1 MLGLG
6 ATLCKPYAVAVSSG
20 SSAFDKTFSFDSDTE
35 GWTSTNLSVDF
46 ISSFTPS
53 NATER
58 TGILRVED
66 TTTGNFPI
74 VYVDLSSLS
83 GYDSSKTLYYSISYS
98 VSSTTDFVSVHSV
111 IYGTGGSSQGHLNSA
126 TLDEWSEVSGALA
139 NSGPNNLFQIRFQ
152 TSPTTTQ
159 GEYVHIDSVRVSHED
174 FR

>member
-6 ATLCKPYAVAVSSG
+6 TTLCKPPAVSG
-20 SSAFDKTFSFDSDTE
+20 DPPVLDRTFNFDSDVE
-35 GWTSTNLSVDF
+35 GWTGLGTSVDF

-58 TGILRVED
+58 TGILRVKDE
-66 TTTGNFPI
+66 TSGSFAIAQVN
-74 VYVDLSSLS
+74 LSSLS
-83 GYDSSKTLYYSISYS
+83 GYDSSKPLYYRVSYS

-126 TLDEWSEVSGALA
+126 TLDEWSEVSGELT

-152 TSPTTTQ
+152 TSPTSTLN
-159 GEYVHIDSVRVSHED
+159 EYAHIDFVRVSHED

>member
-6 ATLCKPYAVAVSSG
+6 TTLCKPSAVSS
-20 SSAFDKTFSFDSDTE
+20 APAVLDKTFSFDSDVE
-35 GWTSTNLSVDF
+35 GWVGSNMSVDF

-66 TTTGNFPI
+66 TTTGSFPI

-83 GYDSSKTLYYSISYS
+83 GYDSSKTLYYRVSYS

-111 IYGTGGSSQGHLNSA
+111 IYGTGGSSQGHLGSA
-126 TLDEWSEVSGALA
+126 TLDEWSEVSGALT

-152 TSPTTTQ
+152 TSPTTTT
-159 GEYVHIDSVRVSHED
+159 GEYAHIDFVRVSHED